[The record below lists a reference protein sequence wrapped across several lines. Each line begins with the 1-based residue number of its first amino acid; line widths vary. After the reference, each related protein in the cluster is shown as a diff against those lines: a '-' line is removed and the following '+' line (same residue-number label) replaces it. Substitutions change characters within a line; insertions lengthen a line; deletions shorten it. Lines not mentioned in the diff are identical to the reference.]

1 MNGSR
6 HTVKKDIHTL
16 VVTSKDNGTK
26 VKAEKTE
33 YSTCGHVLRAAHMT
47 TAQKKA
53 GNKFFERVEHF
64 KYFGKTRT
72 CQIPFM
78 KKLRTD

>member
-1 MNGSR
+1 VNGCK
-6 HTVKKDIHTL
+6 HTIKKDTHTL
-16 VVTSKDNGTK
+16 VVTNKDIGMK
-26 VKAEKTE
+26 VKAEKTD
-33 YSTCGHVLRAAHMT
+33 YSICGHISRAAHRT
-47 TAQKKA
+47 TAQQKA

-64 KYFGKTRT
+64 KYFGTTLT

>member
-1 MNGSR
+1 MNRSK
-6 HTVKKDIHTL
+6 HIIKKDTHAL
-16 VVTSKDNGTK
+16 VVTSKDIGMK

-33 YSTCGHVLRAAHMT
+33 YSTQNNST
-47 TAQKKA
+47 TK
-53 GNKFFERVEHF
+53 GRYKFFERVEHF
-64 KYFGKTRT
+64 KYFGTTLT

>member
-1 MNGSR
+1 VNGSK
-6 HTVKKDIHTL
+6 HTIKKDTHAL

-53 GNKFFERVEHF
+53 GNSSLKGWNTLNILE
-64 KYFGKTRT
+64 K
-72 CQIPFM
+72 P
-78 KKLRTD
+78 